1 MLDKAGLTPKR
12 TSREFITSIMKSI
25 YLIFLSLTIA
35 KAKNLRGKE
44 NRIDE
49 IVQIETQ
56 MIEVLNLYIDFSYQK
71 KTKCWQ
77 LRSWRSYI
85 PTLLLCSQNV
95 AFWDTYLMPYSSSL
109 EEKNYRSHKI
119 RNAFFHLL
127 KGRRFASQHRSTS
140 TVLKP
145 SIIT

>member
-71 KTKCWQ
+71 KTKC
-77 LRSWRSYI
+77 
-85 PTLLLCSQNV
+85 
-95 AFWDTYLMPYSSSL
+95 
-109 EEKNYRSHKI
+109 
-119 RNAFFHLL
+119 
-127 KGRRFASQHRSTS
+127 
-140 TVLKP
+140 
-145 SIIT
+145 